1 MVSAFG
7 SLERQTFFK
16 KDKELQELLIK
27 TCCTTRERCITK
39 VEKRVS
45 VFGSTE
51 RRQFNNH

>member
-1 MVSAFG
+1 MVCAFG